1 MTHDFAV
8 FGAAVDQEDPE
19 LAWQRLESR
28 WWSPRPVHRQAHRQK
43 IDDIL
48 RLVEGHASV
57 LDITRGASV
66 DGILG
71 VLAAARGAQVRIV
84 SPASNHLA
92 ALRGSAARGAADS
105 SRIEFLQCPKLEDL
119 DVGSADVVTALHIL
133 EHAPRPRALLE
144 VLREHTRRRCVI
156 AFPSAGS
163 PATWVRMGGGDPYV
177 FGRDSVPALARG
189 LARTV
194 AARIQGR
201 LAVTEHVDEYGID
214 TVHRWFFPDPVLR
227 EIEWAGFHIEAV
239 RPDSLAVPWS
249 GRATELLHAVRPMLP
264 GALISRA
271 GFGTH
276 VVLRPVPA

>member
-1 MTHDFAV
+1 MTHDFAA
-8 FGAAVDQEDPE
+8 FGTAVDQEDPV

-28 WWSPRPVHRQAHRQK
+28 WWSPRPVHRQAHRRK

-48 RLVEGHASV
+48 PLVEGYPRV

-71 VLAAARGAQVRIV
+71 VLAASRGARVTIV

-92 ALRGSAARGAADS
+92 ALRRFADRIGADCA
-105 SRIEFLQCPKLEDL
+105 RIEFVHCAKIEDL

-133 EHAPRPRALLE
+133 EHAPHPRALLE
-144 VLREHTRRRCVI
+144 VLREHTRRRCVL

-163 PATWVRMGGGDPYV
+163 PATWVRMGGGDPYT
-177 FGRDSVPALARG
+177 FDRDSLPALARG

-194 AARIQGR
+194 TARLQGR
-201 LAVTEHVDEYGID
+201 VAVAEHVDEYGTD
-214 TVHRWFFPDPVLR
+214 TVHRWYFPAAVLR
-227 EIEWAGFHIEAV
+227 EIEWAGFHIDAV

-249 GRATELLHAVRPMLP
+249 GRATALLHTVRPALP